1 MSSSSRVLG
10 GALGN
15 MVLENVV
22 KVQHF
27 GPVRNV
33 LLGGGMAY
41 AIAEDKYLH
50 LPVALVF
57 PSIYAGYQAYKQR
70 ERVAGFVRSLQRR
83 P

>member
-1 MSSSSRVLG
+1 MSAGTVAGDFLG
-10 GALGN
+10 KKLSESF
-15 MVLENVV
+15 MR
-22 KVQHF
+22 VQHF

-41 AIAEDKYLH
+41 AIAEEKYLH

-57 PSIYAGYQAYKQR
+57 PSIYAGYQGYKQR
-70 ERVAGFVRSLQRR
+70 ERVAGFVRSLQAR